1 LLIKFLEVEVEALGC
16 KDRKWVCQILL
27 ETPEIPVHSRITR
40 NRVLP
45 QTLLALSLLL
55 DFL

>member
-1 LLIKFLEVEVEALGC
+1 LLIHFLEVEVEALGG
-16 KDRKWVCQILL
+16 KDREWVCQIPL
-27 ETPEIPVHSRITR
+27 ETPEIPVNSRITR

-45 QTLLALSLLL
+45 ETLLALSLLL